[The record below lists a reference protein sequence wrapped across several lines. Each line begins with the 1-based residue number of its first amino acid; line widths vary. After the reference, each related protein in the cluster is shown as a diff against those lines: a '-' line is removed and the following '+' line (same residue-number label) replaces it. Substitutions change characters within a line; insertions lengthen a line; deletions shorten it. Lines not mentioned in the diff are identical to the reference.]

1 MRFGKSRKNGKK
13 SNKSRT
19 TVCIIITAAIFVPYR
34 TFLEVPQPASDFVF
48 RISEGRGGAPAFKLV
63 AADGGLWKSQAVDNV
78 KNYLVKALAD
88 VPDREKITIIA

>member
-1 MRFGKSRKNGKK
+1 MKK
-13 SNKSRT
+13 QKVQAKIN
-19 TVCIIITAAIFVPYR
+19 
-34 TFLEVPQPASDFVF
+34 LEALAGGAFAEKLN
-48 RISEGRGGAPAFKLV
+48 EGRGGAPAFKLV